1 MPQVQVIQPIQ
12 QQPKRLRVAAYARVS
27 SDSEDQL
34 NSLSVQV
41 DYYTHL
47 IQENPNWDFAGIYA
61 DEGITGTSTK
71 HREQFNRLLDD
82 CRAGLIDR
90 VLVKSASRFARN
102 TADALASVREM
113 KSLGVTVVFEK
124 EGFDTETS
132 NGEMILSM
140 ICAVAQEES
149 LSISKN
155 LKWGIRKRM
164 QNGTYTNSSVPFGYS
179 LENHLL
185 VINNQQAMIV
195 ADIFKRYLAGESI
208 SKIAQYL
215 NNTYPKET
223 GVWQYSSVQLILQNE
238 TYKGDTRY
246 QKHYTANLFPT
257 KVSHNRGQVSQ
268 YYIAKSHEAIIS
280 DEDFDKVQSLL
291 KMKAPHKHGKF
302 AFPYGRIIGYR
313 KGADGKPEI
322 IPEQAEIIRLIFNSY
337 LQGDSLQ
344 SIKAKLETAGALT
357 ARGNTEWS
365 AQSIQR
371 ILQNEKYCGDVLLQ
385 KTFTEDVLTGV
396 HKKNTGQLPQY
407 YIENYHEGIVSKQM
421 FREVQAEIARRNSKS
436 AANQRKHRR
445 GRYNSKYALSE
456 RLVCGNC
463 GSPYKRVTWNIH
475 GRKQIVWRCV
485 NRIEYG
491 TKFCGSSPSV
501 PEEKL
506 HRAILKAVQDLY
518 YNAMSGKVKADVKR
532 KPTRNARQYADRI
545 ARTAT
550 ERADSTEPPRT
561 LTPTAKKRKRPAP
574 ADQSNRET
582 HHIKGKPIIAWF
594 APQSKGVYHEQYRNF
609 VPR

>member
-71 HREQFNRLLDD
+71 HREQFNRLMDD

-124 EGFDTETS
+124 EGFDTETA

-155 LKWGIRKRM
+155 LKWSIRKRM
-164 QNGTYTNSSVPFGYS
+164 RDGTYLNGMSPFGY
-179 LENHLL
+179 EK
-185 VINNQQAMIV
+185 Q
-195 ADIFKRYLAGESI
+195 ES
-208 SKIAQYL
+208 
-215 NNTYPKET
+215 
-223 GVWQYSSVQLILQNE
+223 QLIPIE
-238 TYKGDTRY
+238 R
-246 QKHYTANLFPT
+246 
-257 KVSHNRGQVSQ
+257 
-268 YYIAKSHEAIIS
+268 E
-280 DEDFDKVQSLL
+280 
-291 KMKAPHKHGKF
+291 
-302 AFPYGRIIGYR
+302 
-313 KGADGKPEI
+313 
-322 IPEQAEIIRLIFNSY
+322 AEIVRY
-337 LQGDSLQ
+337 
-344 SIKAKLETAGALT
+344 
-357 ARGNTEWS
+357 
-365 AQSIQR
+365 IQR

-436 AANQRKHRR
+436 AANQRKCRR

-456 RLVCGNC
+456 RLFCGDC

-491 TKFCGSSPSV
+491 TKFCGSSPSI
-501 PEEKL
+501 PEEEL
-506 HRAILKAVQDLY
+506 HRAILKAVQGLAANFTDEVAAQINDILH
-518 YNAMSGKVKADVKR
+518 NIQTGESTKPNLQEQLEQTQQEFDRLLEMSLDFDEDTPFLDNRLKKLNNKIKSLKKAIEDSA
-532 KPTRNARQYADRI
+532 ARQEKASQPEMLLSAKDLQIQEYDDALTARI
-545 ARTAT
+545 IEKITVRSRNEIEIRFIGGYKKTMQ
-550 ERADSTEPPRT
+550 
-561 LTPTAKKRKRPAP
+561 LT
-574 ADQSNRET
+574 
-582 HHIKGKPIIAWF
+582 
-594 APQSKGVYHEQYRNF
+594 
-609 VPR
+609 

>member
-27 SDSEDQL
+27 SDSTDQL

-71 HREQFNRLLDD
+71 HREQFNRLMDD

-124 EGFDTETS
+124 ENFDTETA

-291 KMKAPHKHGKF
+291 KMKAPHK
-302 AFPYGRIIGYR
+302 
-313 KGADGKPEI
+313 
-322 IPEQAEIIRLIFNSY
+322 
-337 LQGDSLQ
+337 
-344 SIKAKLETAGALT
+344 
-357 ARGNTEWS
+357 
-365 AQSIQR
+365 
-371 ILQNEKYCGDVLLQ
+371 
-385 KTFTEDVLTGV
+385 
-396 HKKNTGQLPQY
+396 KNTGQLPQY

-436 AANQRKHRR
+436 AANQRKRRR

-456 RLVCGNC
+456 RLFCGDC

-491 TKFCGSSPSV
+491 TKFCGSSPSI
-501 PEEKL
+501 PEEEL
-506 HRAILKAVQDLY
+506 HRAILKAVQGLAANFTDEVAAQINGILHDIQTGESAKP
-518 YNAMSGKVKADVKR
+518 NLQEQLEQTQQEFDRLLEMSLDFDEGTPFLDDRLKKLNSKIKRLRKAIDDSAAQQEK
-532 KPTRNARQYADRI
+532 ARQPEILLSAKDLQIQEYDDALTARI
-545 ARTAT
+545 IEKITVRSRNEIEIRFIGGYKKTIQ
-550 ERADSTEPPRT
+550 
-561 LTPTAKKRKRPAP
+561 LT
-574 ADQSNRET
+574 
-582 HHIKGKPIIAWF
+582 
-594 APQSKGVYHEQYRNF
+594 
-609 VPR
+609 